1 MSNNSGPIL
10 LLISPQNNLNY
21 AICINRN
28 LAHCTLTYSNERGP
42 DEEEYEFQML
52 NVDEEGHSVIP
63 PRQAGAE
70 IYNCPDDF
78 IIINGIRLCGEKL
91 NDGARSE
98 DFSQSFPVT
107 DLTAGPLVLQV
118 RTNNVVAGKGF
129 RLAYKQNLC

>member
-1 MSNNSGPIL
+1 M
-10 LLISPQNNLNY
+10 NY

-42 DEEEYEFQML
+42 DEEEYEFQIL